1 MDLGAR
7 GRRSPDN
14 TAHPRNDHYRVLVG
28 ETGVPAL
35 LAPHFAGV
43 PRVAACVDRLQ
54 EAVPVE
60 ADAEAVADGE

>member
-28 ETGVPAL
+28 E
-35 LAPHFAGV
+35 AGV
-43 PRVAACVDRLQ
+43 SNRVAVYPPGVLSGAARVHRMQ
-54 EAVPVE
+54 EAVPV
-60 ADAEAVADGE
+60 ATS